1 MAQVELTMPE
11 VGESIVEG
19 LVVEWLK
26 QPGDTVDIDEPIMA
40 VETDK
45 ADVEVPSTVAGV
57 IKAILVPV
65 DEMIQV
71 GAVFALIET
80 DVEAAQGA
88 EAAPSPPAEEPAPSQ
103 EAAPIVEA
111 PAAHAE
117 APAAPSEENL
127 VEVVMPKMGESIT
140 EGTVVTWH
148 KQPGDVI
155 DLDETILEIGTDKVD
170 TEVPSPVAGVLKEIL
185 VEEGVT
191 VDVGTVVALIATE
204 AAAVGAPTPRPATPQ
219 AVAALSGDGAHR
231 PEVRAVAEADLS
243 GAGTA
248 MKPEVL
254 VSVEVESGE
263 IGRYGADGRFISP
276 LVRSIAQ
283 AEGLTTRELETIPGS
298 GRDGRLTKQ
307 DLLGYLKERSKPR
320 MAAPPRKPAPP
331 RPSKPVSAVAD
342 ADYGARVEII
352 EMDRMRQLIAEHMR
366 HSKQTSAHVTS
377 FAEADVTHLVRLR
390 EAQKQLFMEREGV
403 KLTYTPFFAYAA
415 VEALREHPMLNA
427 SVEGNKI
434 IIKKEYHVGIA
445 VNLEKSGLI
454 VPVIRHAGH
463 MNIAG
468 LAHAASDL
476 AHRARTKQLEPDEL
490 QGGTFTVTNI
500 GSLGSIMGTPIILQP
515 QVAILATGAIKK
527 RPMVI
532 EDPELGDIIA
542 VRHMMYLSLSY
553 DHRIIDGAMGVSF
566 LRKFVEVIESLDPAM
581 EL

>member
-1 MAQVELTMPE
+1 
-11 VGESIVEG
+11 
-19 LVVEWLK
+19 
-26 QPGDTVDIDEPIMA
+26 
-40 VETDK
+40 
-45 ADVEVPSTVAGV
+45 
-57 IKAILVPV
+57 
-65 DEMIQV
+65 
-71 GAVFALIET
+71 
-80 DVEAAQGA
+80 
-88 EAAPSPPAEEPAPSQ
+88 
-103 EAAPIVEA
+103 
-111 PAAHAE
+111 
-117 APAAPSEENL
+117 
-127 VEVVMPKMGESIT
+127 
-140 EGTVVTWH
+140 
-148 KQPGDVI
+148 
-155 DLDETILEIGTDKVD
+155 
-170 TEVPSPVAGVLKEIL
+170 
-185 VEEGVT
+185 
-191 VDVGTVVALIATE
+191 
-204 AAAVGAPTPRPATPQ
+204 
-219 AVAALSGDGAHR
+219 
-231 PEVRAVAEADLS
+231 
-243 GAGTA
+243 
-248 MKPEVL
+248 MKPQPEAL
-254 VSVEVESGE
+254 VSVEAETGE

-283 AEGLTTRELETIPGS
+283 AEGLTMRELETIPGS

-307 DLLGYLKERSKPR
+307 DLLAYLKERSKPR

-331 RPSKPVSAVAD
+331 RPSKPVPAVAD
-342 ADYGARVEII
+342 SDYGARVEII

-377 FAEADVTHLVRLR
+377 SAEADVTHLVRLR

-415 VEALREHPMLNA
+415 VEALREHPILNA

-434 IIKKEYHVGIA
+434 IVKKEYHVGIA
-445 VNLEKSGLI
+445 VNLEKMGLI

-490 QGGTFTVTNI
+490 QGGTFTVTNV

-527 RPMVI
+527 RPVVI

-553 DHRIIDGAMGVSF
+553 DHRIIDGAMGISF